1 MQDVSL
7 LPYSC
12 QSWNCRF
19 HFQPPSPS
27 DDSQLPPQNG
37 QGAAEGLNI
46 NPPPNER
53 KNQNVVIE
61 DFPKEKHQIDS
72 LPEAKPHND
81 TQIQISKKQQIR
93 KAIVQSLGFNVD
105 ENFDFERDC
114 DKKYSKETESALL
127 RASTDQ
133 CQKEIMMTA
142 CLDMKGML
150 YPKRLPRFCPLQGKS
165 RLLHIL
171 QVVLLNMLVKY
182 MNTGGS

>member
-1 MQDVSL
+1 MQNVSL
-7 LPYSC
+7 VPYRRQSC
-12 QSWNCRF
+12 NYLF
-19 HFQPPSPS
+19 NFQPSSPS

-46 NPPPNER
+46 NPPPIER
-53 KNQNVVIE
+53 KNQNVIIE
-61 DFPKEKHQIDS
+61 EFPKEKRQMDT
-72 LPEAKPHND
+72 LPEAKAHND
-81 TQIQISKKQQIR
+81 TQIQISKKQKIR

-127 RASTDQ
+127 RTSTDQ

-171 QVVLLNMLVKY
+171 L
-182 MNTGGS
+182 